1 MKRVIFEFMYWINER
16 SFLRA
21 KVAKLEEQL
30 VEKDR
35 IIIRAAATLDSERIK
50 RTADVLSLQVHNN
63 LLKDKLD
70 GVS

>member
-1 MKRVIFEFMYWINER
+1 MKKVIFNFMYWLHER

-30 VEKDR
+30 VEKDK
-35 IIIRAAATLDSERIK
+35 IIIKAAAMLDSERIK

-63 LLKDKLD
+63 LLKDKLN